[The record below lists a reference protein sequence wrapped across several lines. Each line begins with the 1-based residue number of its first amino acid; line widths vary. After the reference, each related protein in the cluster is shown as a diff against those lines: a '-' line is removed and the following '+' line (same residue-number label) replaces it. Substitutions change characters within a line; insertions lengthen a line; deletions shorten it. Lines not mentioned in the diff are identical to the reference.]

1 MLVPRTR
8 GEVKRPLLLDRALA
22 RDDVDD
28 AARRVR
34 SIDGCARALDDLDLI
49 HALDAE
55 HLVEVDARGLA
66 ARGAVA
72 VEARAREVVHTSPID
87 ENNDT

>member
-1 MLVPRTR
+1 M
-8 GEVKRPLLLDRALA
+8 LDRALA

-34 SIDGCARALDDLDLI
+34 AVGGCAGSLDDLDLV